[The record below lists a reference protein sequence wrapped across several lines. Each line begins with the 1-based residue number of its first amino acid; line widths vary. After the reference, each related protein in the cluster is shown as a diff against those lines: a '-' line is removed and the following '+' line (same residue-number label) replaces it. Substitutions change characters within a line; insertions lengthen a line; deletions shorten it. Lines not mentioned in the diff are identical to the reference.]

1 MPHSQFVHLH
11 NHTEYSL
18 LDGACRIL
26 DDRGKP
32 GELIQTV
39 ANQFKMPALA
49 ITDHGNMYGAI
60 EFYMACRVAGIKP
73 IIGCEVYVAP
83 GSRLE
88 RATDKVSGE
97 NYYHLTLL
105 ARDMQGYQNLMK
117 LVSIGFLEG
126 FYYKPRVDKEVL
138 RQYSKGLVAMS
149 GCLAGEVAAALLQG
163 KIKDAERIAY
173 EYRNIFE
180 PGMFYI
186 ELMDNGLEEQ
196 KKVIPLQLE
205 LAKKTDIPI
214 VATNDC
220 HFLKKEDAFNHD
232 VLLCIGTGKTL
243 DEPDRLKFSSDL
255 FYYRPPQEM
264 IQLFSHSPEAVKNT
278 VEIAEKCS
286 LEIKFDKLYLPDY
299 PVPAG
304 KTAEKYLDEL
314 CGEGLKKR
322 YAVPSA
328 EHTGRLEH
336 ELSIINKMGF
346 APYFL
351 IVWDFIKYAKS
362 GGIPVGP
369 GRGSGA
375 GSIVAYV
382 LGITDICPLKYGLL
396 FERFLNPE
404 RHTMPDLDIDFADT
418 GRDRVIEYVRNKY
431 GQNNCAQII
440 TFGSMQARLVIRD
453 VARALG
459 FAVSDADR
467 IAKLIPFGSNIY
479 SAMQSISEL
488 KSLARTDEKI
498 AKLIDVSRKL
508 EGLKRHTGVH
518 AAGMVIAK
526 DEITKFSPLSKGS
539 RDIITTQYD
548 GDQLSKLGLLK
559 VDFLGLR
566 TLTVLDDTVEMI
578 KKRGNKDFSLSDIP
592 LDDKKTF
599 KLFHEARTLGIF
611 QLESRGMRD
620 LLRKLK
626 PTDIEDI
633 IALISLYRPGPMGSG
648 MIDDF
653 VARKHQRVKVKY
665 EHPLLEPILKD
676 TYGVIVYQE
685 QVMRIAVD
693 MAGFTAGQ
701 ADTLRR
707 AMSKKIPEEME
718 KYRDIF
724 LQGAHKNNVDRAT
737 AVKVFEQMAQFAGYG
752 FNKSHAAAYG
762 IVAFQ
767 TAYCKANYPIEYMT
781 ALLNSEIGR
790 SAIGKEEE
798 ESKSVTYIQECES
811 VGIKIFSPDIQSSD
825 VRFAIEGDG
834 IKFGLLAV
842 KNVGDAAIEGIIAAR
857 KENGEFKSWEDFLS
871 RVDVRTANRKVLE
884 SLIKAGAFDCFGE
897 SHTYTRAELV
907 TKLDMSLDWA
917 NSRKQDLSAGQG
929 LLFGASDM
937 ARDLDRKVKFEP
949 WSEHTTLANER
960 EVLGFYLSGHPLA
973 QHRHD
978 LMRLSQYRLDRLP
991 PPPQGQGQGPI
1002 IRVAGMITS
1011 AKKLV
1016 TKQKKEQYARFKLED
1031 LHGEIEIV
1039 VLPRNYGGGLSK
1051 YIVPNSLVV
1060 VKGRFSGSDGQAEI
1074 LAEQIMTFEEAKQ
1087 KLPVFSGKV
1096 KIKLSS
1102 AGLEDG
1108 LLDKIK
1114 KVITEHPGTS
1124 PVILEVL
1131 VHGQGEYIVDTDM
1144 YAKAEEKFFHEVDKI
1159 LGSEA
1164 LELVS

>member
-1 MPHSQFVHLH
+1 MPSQFIHLH

-32 GELIQTV
+32 GDLIQTV
-39 ANQFKMPALA
+39 ANQYKMHALA

-60 EFYMACRVAGIKP
+60 EFYMACRSAGIKP

-83 GSRLE
+83 GSRHE
-88 RATDKVSGE
+88 KATDKATGE

-105 ARDMQGYQNLMK
+105 ARDNEGYRNLMK

-138 RQYSKGLVAMS
+138 RQYSKGLIAMS
-149 GCLAGEVAAALLQG
+149 GCLQGEIASMLLQG
-163 KIKDAERIAY
+163 RTKDAERIAY

-180 PGMFYI
+180 PGCFYI

-196 KKVIPLQLE
+196 KKVMPLLLE
-205 LAKKTDIPI
+205 TAKKAELPV

-220 HFLKKEDAFNHD
+220 HFLKKEDAFDHD

-243 DEPDRLKFSSDL
+243 DEPDRMKFSSDL
-255 FYYRPPQEM
+255 FYYRPPEEM
-264 IQLFSHSPEAVKNT
+264 IKLFSFAPDAVKNT
-278 VEIAEKCS
+278 VEIAERCAVD
-286 LEIKFDKLYLPDY
+286 INFNQLYLPNY
-299 PVPAG
+299 PVPGG
-304 KTAEKYLDEL
+304 KSAEAYLEEL
-314 CGEGLKKR
+314 CLEGLKKR
-322 YAVPSA
+322 YPEVRA
-328 EHTGRLEH
+328 EHTGRLKH

-351 IVWDFIKYAKS
+351 IVWDFIKYSKS
-362 GGIPVGP
+362 NGIPVGP

-375 GSIVAYV
+375 GSIVAYA

-404 RHTMPDLDIDFADT
+404 RRSMPDLDIDFADT
-418 GRDRVIEYVRNKY
+418 GRDRVIDYVRDKY
-431 GQNNCAQII
+431 GHSNCAQII

-453 VARALG
+453 VARAMG
-459 FAVSDADR
+459 FLPQESDR

-479 SAMQSISEL
+479 SAMQSIPEL
-488 KSLARTDEKI
+488 RSLAKSEARI
-498 AKLIDVSRKL
+498 AKLLEVSRKL

-526 DEITKFSPLSKGS
+526 DEITSYSPLARGA
-539 RDIITTQYD
+539 REITTTQYD

-566 TLTVLDDTVEMI
+566 TLTVLDDTVKMI
-578 KKRGNKDFSLSDIP
+578 RARHDKDFALNNLP

-599 KLFHEARTLGIF
+599 KLFQEARTLGVF

-676 TYGVIVYQE
+676 THGVIVYQE
-685 QVMRIAVD
+685 QVMRIATD

-701 ADTLRR
+701 ADTLRK
-707 AMSKKIPEEME
+707 AMGKKIPEEIE
-718 KYRDIF
+718 KQRENF
-724 LQGAHKNNVDRAT
+724 MQGAKAKGVEK
-737 AVKVFEQMAQFAGYG
+737 AVANKMFEQIVHFGGYG

-762 IVAFQ
+762 MVAYQ
-767 TAYCKANYPIEYMT
+767 TAYCKANYTIEYMT
-781 ALLNSEIGR
+781 ALLNSEIGH

-798 ESKSVTYIQECES
+798 ESKLVTYIQESE
-811 VGIKIFSPDIQSSD
+811 GMDIKILPPDIQRSG
-825 VRFAIEGDG
+825 VRFEIEDKS
-834 IKFGLLAV
+834 IKFGLLAI
-842 KNVGDAAIEGIIAAR
+842 KNVGEGAVEGIIADR
-857 KENGEFKSWEDFLS
+857 KERGEFKDWDNFIS
-871 RVDVRTANRKVLE
+871 RIDARAVNRKVLE
-884 SLIKAGAFDCFGE
+884 SLIKAGAFDRFGE
-897 SHTYTRAELV
+897 SRTYVRAELV
-907 TKLDMSLDWA
+907 SKLDSSLDIA

-929 LLFGASDM
+929 LLFESAAMASHKES
-937 ARDLDRKVKFEP
+937 AVKFEP
-949 WSEHTTLANER
+949 WSEHDTLAFER

-973 QHRHD
+973 QHKHD
-978 LMRLSQYRLDRLP
+978 LMVLSQYRLDRMP
-991 PPPQGQGQGPI
+991 NPPQGQQQGPI
-1002 IRVAGMITS
+1002 IRVAGMISS

-1016 TKQKKEQYARFKLED
+1016 TKAKKEQYARFKLED
-1031 LHGEIEIV
+1031 LYGELEVV
-1039 VLPRNYGGGLSK
+1039 VLPRNYGNGLAK
-1051 YIVPNSLVV
+1051 YILPNNLVV
-1060 VKGRFSGSDGQAEI
+1060 VKGRLAGNEGQLEV
-1074 LAEQIMTFEEAKQ
+1074 LAETIMTFEEAKQ
-1087 KLPVFSGKV
+1087 KLPAFAGKV
-1096 KIKLSS
+1096 KLKLTS

-1114 KVITEHPGTS
+1114 KVIGEHPGRA
-1124 PVILEVL
+1124 PILLEVL
-1131 VHGQGEYIVDTDM
+1131 VPGQGEYVVETDM
-1144 YAKAEEKFFHEVDKI
+1144 TVKIEDKFFHEVDKL
-1159 LGSEA
+1159 LGPEA
-1164 LELVS
+1164 CELMQ